1 MKLVVFSDLHLDA
14 AFAWAGAGSQ
24 AAQARRQALRS
35 TLRRTLDLAWAE
47 RADAVLCAGD
57 LYEHDRYTP
66 DTASFLRACFDK
78 VYPLRIF
85 ISPGN
90 HDYYGPDSIYTTVG
104 GWSPNVRVF
113 SETSLEPVTLDHG
126 LTLWGAAHKTP
137 AGTPGFLSGFKVD
150 RGGVNI
156 ALFHGSELGGLP
168 AQGADKSPHAPFRE
182 DEIEKSG
189 LNHAFV
195 GHYHCPRDGR
205 LHTYPGNPD
214 PLSFGETGARGAVI
228 ATIGDDG
235 SIQRSR
241 RSVASTQLHEIAVD
255 VTGCSTREEIREL
268 VESRIAKLRGAARV
282 TIQGELAREVDL
294 GESDLVGIGTSL
306 DAYALQFG
314 KLEAAHNLG
323 ALAGEPTVRGRFV
336 KDVMESDLGEDERRR
351 VLTVGLRALE
361 GRKDLGV
368 S

>member
-14 AFAWAGAGSQ
+14 AFAWVGAGSQ
-24 AAQARRQALRS
+24 AAHCRRQALRS

-66 DTASFLRACFDK
+66 DTAEFLRACFDK

-90 HDYYGPDSIYTTVG
+90 HDYYGPDSIYTTVS
-104 GWSPNVRVF
+104 WSPNVRVF
-113 SETSLEPVTLDHG
+113 SEAGLEPITLDHG
-126 LTLWGAAHKTP
+126 LTLWGAAHRTP
-137 AGTPGFLSGFKVD
+137 AGTPGFLSGFRVD

-168 AQGADKSPHAPFRE
+168 AQGADKSAHAPFRE
-182 DEIEKSG
+182 EEIEKSG

-195 GHYHCPRDGR
+195 GHYHCCRDAA

-214 PLSFGETGARGAVI
+214 PLSFGETGPRGAVI
-228 ATIGDDG
+228 ATIGADG
-235 SIQRSR
+235 TIQRSR
-241 RSVASTQLHEIAVD
+241 RNVACTQLHEVAVD

-268 VESRIAKLRGAARV
+268 LESRLLKLRGVARV
-282 TIQGELAREVDL
+282 TVQGELRRDADL
-294 GESDLVGIGTSL
+294 SEGDLLGVRTTL
-306 DAYALQFG
+306 DAYAVQFG
-314 KLEAAHNLG
+314 RLEFGHNFA
-323 ALAGEPTVRGRFV
+323 ALAIEPTVRGRFV
-336 KDVMESDLGEDERRR
+336 KDVMESSLGEDERRR
-351 VLTVGLRALE
+351 VLAVGLRALE
-361 GRKDLGV
+361 GCKDLGV